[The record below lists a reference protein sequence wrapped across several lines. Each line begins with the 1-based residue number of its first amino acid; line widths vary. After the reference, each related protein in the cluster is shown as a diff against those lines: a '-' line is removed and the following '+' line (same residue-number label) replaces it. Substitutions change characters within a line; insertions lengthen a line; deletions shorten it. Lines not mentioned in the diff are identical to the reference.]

1 MNLPLSL
8 PPLHHTP
15 SPLHLPPSPPETLAG
30 QVQSNDGVY
39 FVPAFTGLY
48 APHWDP
54 TARGTLIGLTQS
66 TSRSH
71 IARAALESIC
81 YRTREV
87 GGGGGGEG
95 EKGRRFMDTNNEEI
109 ILPFL
114 LVVP

>member
-1 MNLPLSL
+1 MNLLLSL
-8 PPLHHTP
+8 PPLYHTLP
-15 SPLHLPPSPPETLAG
+15 TSPHPPENLAG

-66 TSRSH
+66 TSRTH

-87 GGGGGGEG
+87 GGGRWRGGRERKKIHGY
-95 EKGRRFMDTNNEEI
+95 NQ
-109 ILPFL
+109 
-114 LVVP
+114 